1 MLTSISI
8 VAAVLTTFSFIPQAF
23 KVIKTRDTSSLSLG
37 MYLMF
42 TLGVAL
48 WLIYGVGMN
57 DIALIGA
64 NLITFVLA
72 CTILHVKLSNVIKGI
87 DSIK

>member
-8 VAAVLTTFSFIPQAF
+8 VAAILTTFSFIPQAL

-48 WLIYGVGMN
+48 WLIYGVGIN

-64 NLITFVLA
+64 NLITFILA
-72 CTILHVKLSNVIKGI
+72 CTILKVKLSNVIKGI